1 MMTIHE
7 LRSGDHTWLNIA
19 QPGAE
24 DVASLRARFPYIH
37 PLNLEDV
44 LSQLERPK
52 VDTDEQYLFVVLQF
66 PVWDRDER
74 ISRAA
79 EVNLILGRRFVVS
92 MHDTTLK
99 PLRQFFEEC
108 QNDEQQLRERL
119 GRGAGFVFYSIID
132 RLVDYCFPILRK
144 VDRNVTRLEHSV
156 FTEDARR
163 IIREIAETRR
173 DIIALRRIIR
183 HQIPIV
189 EELESSE
196 HPLLHED
203 MEEYYGDIADH
214 LYKAL
219 DILDENAEVIASL
232 SETAD
237 RLVTH
242 RTNEVVRIL
251 TVISVVLLPMT
262 LISSIWGMNI
272 DLPFSRSPAA
282 FFILALLMLLIGLAM
297 FWISRRHRW
306 L

>member
-1 MMTIHE
+1 MTIHE
-7 LRSGDHTWLNIA
+7 LRLGSHTWLNI
-19 QPGAE
+19 PLPSGE
-24 DVASLRARFPYIH
+24 DVSNLRARFPYIH

-44 LSQLERPK
+44 LSRVERPK

-66 PVWDRDER
+66 PVWDHTNR

-79 EVNLILGRRFVVS
+79 EINLILGRGFVVS
-92 MHDTTLK
+92 MHDNSLK
-99 PLRQFFEEC
+99 PLHNIFAEC
-108 QNDEQQLRERL
+108 QSDETLLNERL
-119 GRGAGFVFYSIID
+119 GRGAGYIFYTIID

-144 VDRNVTRLEHSV
+144 VDQNVDRLEDSV
-156 FTEDARR
+156 FTDEARR
-163 IIREIAETRR
+163 IIREIAEVRR

-183 HQIPIV
+183 HQIPVV
-189 EELESSE
+189 EELENSN
-196 HPLLHED
+196 HPLLHDD
-203 MEEYYGDIADH
+203 MDEYYGDIVDH

-262 LISSIWGMNI
+262 LVSSIWGMNI
-272 DLPFSRSPAA
+272 PLPFERSPDAFAVIAA
-282 FFILALLMLLIGLAM
+282 LMILIALAM
-297 FWISRRHRW
+297 FWIFHRSRW

>member
-1 MMTIHE
+1 MTINE
-7 LRSGDHTWLNIA
+7 LQHGSYTWLNITE
-19 QPGAE
+19 PTPD
-24 DVASLRARFPYIH
+24 DVLILRNRFPYIH

-44 LSQLERPK
+44 LSRLERPK

-66 PVWDRDER
+66 PVWDQTNR

-92 MHDTTLK
+92 MHDNTLK
-99 PLRQFFEEC
+99 PLRSFFDLC
-108 QNDEQQLRERL
+108 QNDEKSLQDKL
-119 GRGAGFVFYSIID
+119 GRGAGYIFYTIID
-132 RLVDYCFPILRK
+132 QLVDYCFPILRK
-144 VDRNVTRLEHSV
+144 VDQNVDRLEDSV
-156 FTEDARR
+156 FTDEPRR
-163 IIREIAETRR
+163 IIREIAEARR

-183 HQIPIV
+183 HQIPVV
-189 EELESSE
+189 EELEQSD

-203 MEEYYGDIADH
+203 MDEYYGDIVDH

-219 DILDENAEVIASL
+219 DILDENNEVIASL

-272 DLPFSRSPAA
+272 PLPFERNPSA
-282 FFILALLMLLIGLAM
+282 FILISIFMILIALSM
-297 FWISRRHRW
+297 FWVFRKSRW

>member
-1 MMTIHE
+1 MTINE
-7 LRSGDHTWLNIA
+7 LQHSSYSWLNITE
-19 QPGAE
+19 PTTD
-24 DVASLRARFPYIH
+24 DVSILKNRFPYIH

-44 LSQLERPK
+44 LSRLERPK

-66 PVWDRDER
+66 PVWDRTNR

-92 MHDTTLK
+92 MHDNTLK
-99 PLRQFFEEC
+99 PLRSFFDLC
-108 QNDEQQLRERL
+108 QNDETFLQDKL
-119 GRGAGFVFYSIID
+119 GRGSGYIFYTIID
-132 RLVDYCFPILRK
+132 QLVDYCFPILRK
-144 VDRNVTRLEHSV
+144 VDHNVDRLEDSV
-156 FTEDARR
+156 FTDEPRR
-163 IIREIAETRR
+163 IIREIAEVRR
-173 DIIALRRIIR
+173 DIIAVRRIIR
-183 HQIPIV
+183 HQIPVV
-189 EELESSE
+189 EELENSE

-203 MEEYYGDIADH
+203 MDEYYGDIVDH

-219 DILDENAEVIASL
+219 DILDENNEVISSL

-272 DLPFSRSPAA
+272 PLPFERNQSA
-282 FFILALLMLLIGLAM
+282 FILISIFMILIALSM
-297 FWISRRHRW
+297 FWVFRKSRW

>member
-1 MMTIHE
+1 MTIQE
-7 LRSGDHTWLNIA
+7 LRHGPHFWLNIP
-19 QPGAE
+19 QPSSE
-24 DVASLRARFPYIH
+24 DVSNLRSRFPYIH

-44 LSQLERPK
+44 LSRVERPK

-66 PVWDRDER
+66 PVWDHTSR

-79 EVNLILGRRFVVS
+79 EINLILGRGFVVS
-92 MHDTTLK
+92 MHDNTLK
-99 PLRQFFEEC
+99 PLQALFTEC
-108 QNDEQQLRERL
+108 QSNENSLEEKL
-119 GRGAGFVFYSIID
+119 GRGAGYIFYAIID

-144 VDRNVTRLEHSV
+144 VDQNVDRLEDSV
-156 FTEDARR
+156 FTDDARR
-163 IIREIAETRR
+163 IIREIAEVRR
-173 DIIALRRIIR
+173 DIIALRRIVR
-183 HQIPIV
+183 HQIPVV
-189 EELESSE
+189 EELENSD
-196 HPLLHED
+196 HPLLHDEMD
-203 MEEYYGDIADH
+203 EYYGDIADH

-262 LISSIWGMNI
+262 LVSSIWGMNI
-272 DLPFSRSPAA
+272 PLPFGRNPDA
-282 FFILALLMLLIGLAM
+282 FVVIALLMILIALAM
-297 FWISRRHRW
+297 FWIFRRSRW